1 MARDPEVT
9 ASELVAALT
18 ETVSPLLRHAGTV
31 FANNQVPFSQASLL
45 TDLYERGAPQ
55 RMSTLAQ
62 TFDVAPRTV
71 TALVDGL
78 ERRGLVQRAPDP
90 DDRRAVLVGVTD
102 KGNALMQ
109 EIEWGRQALA
119 DELVN
124 GLTRDER
131 VEFARLLNKL
141 RPAPKNEKGS
151 QA

>member
-1 MARDPEVT
+1 MTQGPEGT
-9 ASELVAALT
+9 GSELVAALT

-31 FANNQVPFSQASLL
+31 FANHQVPFSQASLL
-45 TDLYERGAPQ
+45 THLYEQGASQ

-62 TFDVAPRTV
+62 EFDVAPRTV
-71 TALVDGL
+71 TTLVDGL

-90 DDRRAVLVGVTD
+90 HDRRAVLVSVTG

-124 GLTRDER
+124 GLTHDER

-141 RPAPKNEKGS
+141 RPATKSEKES
-151 QA
+151 QT

>member
-1 MARDPEVT
+1 MTQDPEGT
-9 ASELVAALT
+9 ASELVTALT

-31 FANNQVPFSQASLL
+31 FANHQVPFSQASLL
-45 TDLYERGAPQ
+45 THLYEQGASQ

-62 TFDVAPRTV
+62 EFDVAPRTV
-71 TALVDGL
+71 TTLVDGL

-90 DDRRAVLVGVTD
+90 HDRRAVLVSVTD
-102 KGNALMQ
+102 KGNTLME

-141 RPAPKNEKGS
+141 RPAIKSEKES
-151 QA
+151 QT